1 MTLLHWPGYR
11 LGAWK
16 SCSGLRVLL
25 SCGFP
30 SAEQFRLP
38 DITQV
43 LITVVTRNAPRQI
56 CCLAVDDGGAVVGE
70 HGAGPGDGLVG
81 AAEPGRCVGGDHR
94 VSLPRHAVAAVVFST
109 ADHTD
114 TDGYAPLFW
123 RLAGVSTGR
132 PVDNHRV
139 VCALRIQRAAAGN
152 GVPPPGTPCMARKDG
167 HGKSDR
173 PGQPARPDVLELRDI
188 EIGFRQPTRPN
199 APTRRPNPTSIIAAD
214 QRRDGRHRDC
224 PNPLRGNPR

>member
-38 DITQV
+38 AIPQV

-56 CCLAVDDGGAVVGE
+56 CCLAVDDGGAVGGE

-94 VSLPRHAVAAVVFST
+94 CPSPGRRVLGCGELQYSGPHRHPRLCA
-109 ADHTD
+109 
-114 TDGYAPLFW
+114 GI
-123 RLAGVSTGR
+123 LALSVR
-132 PVDNHRV
+132 
-139 VCALRIQRAAAGN
+139 AFLRDAAALLLL
-152 GVPPPGTPCMARKDG
+152 P
-167 HGKSDR
+167 DR
-173 PGQPARPDVLELRDI
+173 VLGDW
-188 EIGFRQPTRPN
+188 
-199 APTRRPNPTSIIAAD
+199 
-214 QRRDGRHRDC
+214 GR
-224 PNPLRGNPR
+224 LVL